1 MTDRLR
7 AALVQ
12 QGEAC
17 AMLGSPF
24 MGRLM
29 PLLAGRLSPDGAVAR
44 RLLAWPG
51 DVSSNGDSVPL
62 RLAGALHGL
71 VLDGSDEGLAAVYP
85 PTEGSDEA
93 LWTAIEAA
101 MQRHEARL
109 MAWLDQAPQT
119 NEVRRA
125 GALIPA
131 IWWALARYDL
141 PVTLSELGA
150 SAGLNLSL
158 DRFALEIAGAL
169 HGPADSPVRLA
180 PEWSGAG
187 PTPRRIRVAE
197 RAGVDR
203 NPLDPGHPAA
213 QLRLIA
219 YLWPDQPHRLAL
231 TRGAIALAD
240 TVPDR
245 DDAAP
250 WLARRLAA
258 PRPGQ
263 LHVVYHTIAWQYFPP
278 ETQAA
283 ATAALEAAGRRATPE
298 APLAHV
304 AMEATGDAKGAAL
317 AVRLWPDPAGGGA
330 GHLLARVDFHGRWI
344 AWRS

>member
-1 MTDRLR
+1 VNDRLR
-7 AALVQ
+7 EAFLR
-12 QGEAC
+12 QGRAC

-29 PLLAGRLSPDGAVAR
+29 PLLADRLRPDCAVAR
-44 RLLAWPG
+44 RLLDWPG
-51 DVSSNGDSVPL
+51 DVSAHGHSVPL

-71 VLDGSDEGLAAVYP
+71 VLDGSDAGLAAVYP
-85 PTEGSDEA
+85 PTEVSDDA
-93 LWTAIEAA
+93 LWSAVEVA
-101 MQRHEARL
+101 MVRHEVRL

-131 IWWALARYDL
+131 IWWALARHDL

-158 DRFALEIAGAL
+158 DRFALEVGGAS

-187 PTPRRIRVAE
+187 PAPRAIRVIE

-203 NPLDPGHPAA
+203 NPLDPKDPAA
-213 QLRLIA
+213 QLRLLA
-219 YLWPDQPHRLAL
+219 YLWPDQPHRLEL

-258 PRPGQ
+258 PRPGT
-263 LHVVYHTIAWQYFPP
+263 LHVVYNTIAWQYFPP

-283 ATAALEAAGRRATPE
+283 ANAALEEAGRRATAD
-298 APLAHV
+298 APLAHM
-304 AMEATGDAKGAAL
+304 AMEADGDAGGAAL
-317 AVRLWPDPAGGGA
+317 TLRLWPDPEGGGTP
-330 GHLLARVDFHGRWI
+330 HLLARVDFHGRWI
-344 AWRS
+344 AWKL

>member
-1 MTDRLR
+1 VNNRLR
-7 AALVQ
+7 EALIR
-12 QGEAC
+12 QGAAC

-29 PLLAGRLSPDGAVAR
+29 PLLADRLRPDCAVAR
-44 RLLAWPG
+44 RLLDWPG
-51 DVSSNGDSVPL
+51 DVSSNGHSVPL

-71 VLDGSDEGLAAVYP
+71 VLDGIDEGLAAVYP
-85 PTEGSDEA
+85 PAEVGDDT
-93 LWTAIEAA
+93 LWAAIEAA
-101 MQRHEARL
+101 MVRHEARL
-109 MAWLDQAPQT
+109 MAWLDAAPQT
-119 NEVRRA
+119 NEVRRG

-131 IWWALARYDL
+131 IWWALARHDL

-158 DRFALEIAGAL
+158 DHFALEVGGAL

-180 PEWSGAG
+180 PEWSGDG
-187 PTPRRIRVAE
+187 PAPRPIRVTE

-203 NPLDPGHPAA
+203 NPLDPKDPAA
-213 QLRLIA
+213 QLRLLA

-231 TRGAIALAD
+231 TRGAIALSG

-250 WLARRLAA
+250 WLARRLAT

-263 LHVVYHTIAWQYFPP
+263 LHVVYNTIAWQYFPP

-283 ATAALEAAGRRATPE
+283 ATAALEEAGARATPH

-304 AMEATGDAKGAAL
+304 AMEADGDAEGAAL
-317 AVRLWPDPAGGGA
+317 TVRLWPDPDGDGTAR
-330 GHLLARVDFHGRWI
+330 LLARVDFHGRWI
-344 AWRS
+344 AWRL

>member
-1 MTDRLR
+1 MNDRLR
-7 AALVQ
+7 EAFLR
-12 QGEAC
+12 QGKAC

-29 PLLAGRLSPDGAVAR
+29 PLLADRLRPDCAVAR
-44 RLLAWPG
+44 RLLDWPG
-51 DVSSNGDSVPL
+51 DVSANGHSVPL

-71 VLDGSDEGLAAVYP
+71 VLDGSDAGLAAVYP
-85 PTEGSDEA
+85 PTEVSDDA
-93 LWTAIEAA
+93 LWSAVEVA
-101 MQRHEARL
+101 MVRHEVRL

-119 NEVRRA
+119 NEVRRT

-131 IWWALARYDL
+131 IWWSLARHDL

-158 DRFALEIAGAL
+158 DRFALEVGGAS

-187 PTPRRIRVAE
+187 PAPRAIRVIE
-197 RAGVDR
+197 RASVDR
-203 NPLDPGHPAA
+203 NPLDPKDPAA
-213 QLRLIA
+213 QLRLLA
-219 YLWPDQPHRLAL
+219 YLWPDQPHRLEL

-258 PRPGQ
+258 PRPGT
-263 LHVVYHTIAWQYFPP
+263 LHVVYNTIAWQYFPP
-278 ETQAA
+278 KTQAA
-283 ATAALEAAGRRATPE
+283 ANAALEEAGRRATAD
-298 APLAHV
+298 APLAHM
-304 AMEATGDAKGAAL
+304 AMEADGDAGGAAL
-317 AVRLWPDPAGGGA
+317 TLRLWPDPEGGGTP
-330 GHLLARVDFHGRWI
+330 HLLARVDFHGRWI
-344 AWRS
+344 AWKL